1 MRKGDGGFR
10 FHDLRHCAATN
21 LRRAGVD
28 TTTAMQIVWHTSP
41 RMWKRYNH
49 IQEGDLTQAANRQ
62 GQYLD
67 MNTPETLDGTAE
79 RG

>member
-1 MRKGDGGFR
+1 
-10 FHDLRHCAATN
+10 
-21 LRRAGVD
+21 
-28 TTTAMQIVWHTSP
+28 MQIVWHMSP
-41 RMWKRYNH
+41 QMWKRYNH

-62 GQYLD
+62 GEYLD